1 MTEKPPPGDVTWY
14 TELVG
19 SLEAVSRSA
28 KHDSA
33 PALGSTN
40 PTARGLQLLKA
51 ARRVEL
57 KRLMRAVD
65 DPEFVKLQEEMRDTT
80 AERPINSSFIDK
92 LRTVSAADLKED
104 DEWRFAPVGVVSRME
119 RDVINVARAEDF
131 ARFFGLPFIK
141 WKLPIVDGNIPGD
154 ERLRRDLYKDEIGL
168 WGYFVEGEH
177 SHVASSACELF
188 GDHPAS

>member
-1 MTEKPPPGDVTWY
+1 MLDLSCFLLTEKPPPGDVTWY

-57 KRLMRAVD
+57 KRLMRIFITGSRVQAAGEDALFDLGRIMNDLDRDGDGRIDLLEFGYAAAVM
-65 DPEFVKLQEEMRDTT
+65 EERLVN
-80 AERPINSSFIDK
+80 AR
-92 LRTVSAADLKED
+92 
-104 DEWRFAPVGVVSRME
+104 VVSE
-119 RDVINVARAEDF
+119 E
-131 ARFFGLPFIK
+131 
-141 WKLPIVDGNIPGD
+141 
-154 ERLRRDLYKDEIGL
+154 
-168 WGYFVEGEH
+168 
-177 SHVASSACELF
+177 
-188 GDHPAS
+188 